1 MKITREQLKNLI
13 IEEVKT
19 KQSMLLEMPGDDGLG
34 LYTYSEEDKETS
46 EERMEEHNDVR
57 NLYLMA
63 RKLDQLHDILK
74 SKEDLNDEVR
84 LEIRKIN
91 KNVTELLDAAV
102 YDKDNPEVP

>member
-19 KQSMLLEMPGDDGLG
+19 KQSVLLEMPGDDGGG
-34 LYTYSEEDKETS
+34 LYTYREEDRETS
-46 EERMEEHNDVR
+46 EERMEEHSDVR

-74 SKEDLNDEVR
+74 TKEDINDEVR